1 MVIPMIRKVSLIL
14 TTSLLII
21 FKAFSQGTLVFP
33 IDKHDFGTVE
43 EGQLATYE
51 FEFTNTGSAPVILS
65 DVRASCGCTT
75 PSWPKEAIAPGAKG
89 VIKAQYNSQGR
100 PGTFNKTITVTSNS
114 TEPTKMLQIKGI
126 VEPKVATPI
135 TYTPEELKKS
145 PKFNLDNT
153 SYNFGKVERGQ
164 KVTTKFKIKNSGK
177 SPLKIN
183 SSKSACSC
191 ITYKPLTEDIAPGKS
206 AILEVTY
213 GPNSDGK
220 NTDIMVLSTNDLNTP
235 VTKFTLSADVVESL
249 TTTTPI
255 KEEKTSV
262 PFGK

>member
-1 MVIPMIRKVSLIL
+1 MIRKISLLSIVSL
-14 TTSLLII
+14 LLI
-21 FKAFSQGTLVFP
+21 FNVSAQGTLNYP
-33 IDKHDFGTVE
+33 IDKHDFGVVE

-75 PSWPKEAIAPGAKG
+75 PSWPKEAIAPGGKG

-126 VEPKVATPI
+126 VEPKPTTPAPV
-135 TYTPEELKKS
+135 YTAEELKKS

-153 SYNFGKVERGQ
+153 TYNFGKVERGQ
-164 KVTTKFKIKNSGK
+164 KVTAKFKIKNGGK
-177 SPLKIN
+177 SPLNIK
-183 SSKSACSC
+183 SSKSACNC
-191 ITYKPLTEDIAPGKS
+191 ITYKPLAEDIAPGKS
-206 AILEVTY
+206 AVLEVTY

-220 NTDIMVLSTNDLNTP
+220 NMDIL
-235 VTKFTLSADVVESL
+235 
-249 TTTTPI
+249 
-255 KEEKTSV
+255 
-262 PFGK
+262 